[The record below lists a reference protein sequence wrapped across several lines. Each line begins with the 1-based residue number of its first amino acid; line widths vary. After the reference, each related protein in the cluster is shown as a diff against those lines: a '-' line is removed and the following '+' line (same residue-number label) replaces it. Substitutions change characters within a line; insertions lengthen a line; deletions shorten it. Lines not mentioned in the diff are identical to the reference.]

1 MVGAVYAYE
10 NGIREGAVMPAHW
23 PVPVNRY
30 IFFHRSLSSLG
41 AGSRLVVSCYFEP
54 GMLT

>member
-1 MVGAVYAYE
+1 MTWLVYAYD
-10 NGIREGAVMPAHW
+10 NGIREGAVMPAHG

-30 IFFHRSLSSLG
+30 IFFHRSLSSLVV
-41 AGSRLVVSCYFEP
+41 GSRFGVSCYFEP